1 MVATQQAPTPAPQ
14 QGAPPPGANGAPGPQ
29 QFPQQAKAALLDL
42 MKELRAN
49 PQLRPLADTLMQVAQ
64 ADPNMLRQIGMML
77 LDRGPQMVLQLLAQ
91 MTARRMQAQ
100 QQSGQAGPRN
110 DGPPPPGAAAPPQQ
124 GPPPPAQVNAGPPPG
139 AVVPAPAASPPG
151 PPPGPPQAGGPV
163 MEELL
168 SELPPQL
175 ARIVRGRLNDQQR
188 AQLLALYQQRGIGA
202 VEALLQQVAASMGGT
217 SPQSQAPGR
226 KQAQPGQPG
235 AQVKKKKRAKTTPNF
250 ELRPLPVAQMKAR
263 WGDTRGPSYAAVT
276 RHLKQAKNIWQDR
289 DLRIAEDV
297 RLYNQSRSAAEGIP
311 LGPRP
316 GRPFN
321 AAGGDVVHVSSRP
334 FAFAE
339 RVTAYCTWAGARRPV
354 DGGIDCPV
362 WSDDDDTINASQAL
376 EDWLLYGREQDESE
390 WIRRGAAGDARM
402 PLARIEAGGMALM
415 GGAGFRIQF
424 DPGDKQHPIWSEYVP
439 INRLYPLPGVAIIY
453 SEQMLLSEARATIKE
468 IDDYY
473 PEEDADTAPPPNMTV
488 TIGSWTDVYD
498 RGQGGM
504 YHCIF
509 WEAGGEWGDE
519 SERGRAKWIKKP
531 TRIDFG
537 FPPYQYVIWGGAPY
551 YATQEVGEYERFR
564 GMGCLT
570 PLRRAFKLF
579 DLLQSAIAT
588 QALKLVDPALMMYY
602 MPGTNPRDMKRVNT
616 LPGATNYGIVGEKVE
631 PLVWSVAGSPDGNAI
646 LRSIWEEIS
655 ALDSPLLGGASDANS
670 GYQQSIQTGGASA
683 VQVNPIMDA
692 QEQYYQLQNACK
704 VELLI
709 RKGDEQEIAKLPYP
723 SRPVDD
729 QFDQLYPTFKEL
741 TPQMAKL
748 NGTRNVVK
756 YERLSLMEQQVLWN
770 MLGQAVSS
778 KMLNARDA
786 MKRMGIQNPQRNLLR
801 ILQEAAVMNP
811 KALEAMMGAAIMG
824 GDNMLFQLGWQ
835 QVLMAQAQGGGPGG
849 PGGPPPPR
857 GIPSPVGPQAPPT
870 GGPGGGPPAVMTG
883 QQGPV

>member
-631 PLVWSVAGSPDGNAI
+631 PLVWSVAGSAGRQRHPAFHLGGDQRPRLAPPRRGLRRQLRLPAVDPDRRGLGRAGQPDHGRPGAVLPAPERLQGRTADSQGRRAGDRQAALPVAPGGRPVRPALPHVQGADAPDGEAQ
-646 LRSIWEEIS
+646 RH
-655 ALDSPLLGGASDANS
+655 AQRGQVRAPLADGAAGPLEHARPGGEF
-670 GYQQSIQTGGASA
+670 Q
-683 VQVNPIMDA
+683 DA
-692 QEQYYQLQNACK
+692 QRPRRDEAHGYPEPAAQPPPHLAGGG
-704 VELLI
+704 
-709 RKGDEQEIAKLPYP
+709 GDEPQGARSDDGCGDHGRRQHALP
-723 SRPVDD
+723 
-729 QFDQLYPTFKEL
+729 
-741 TPQMAKL
+741 A
-748 NGTRNVVK
+748 
-756 YERLSLMEQQVLWN
+756 RL
-770 MLGQAVSS
+770 
-778 KMLNARDA
+778 
-786 MKRMGIQNPQRNLLR
+786 
-801 ILQEAAVMNP
+801 AA
-811 KALEAMMGAAIMG
+811 GA
-824 GDNMLFQLGWQ
+824 D
-835 QVLMAQAQGGGPGG
+835 GPGAG
-849 PGGPPPPR
+849 RWPGRSWWP
-857 GIPSPVGPQAPPT
+857 APAAWYT
-870 GGPGGGPPAVMTG
+870 
-883 QQGPV
+883 